1 MINNFSD
8 LKRFYSDRGI
18 SRLYVKILSPND
30 NSKNQVYFGPGF
42 EALNLFPMGE
52 IESDPSGTNAIF
64 KAPLDFFWL
73 GDDCELVKA
82 PSAQLILY
90 PQYPEIRFSGFI
102 KGSDRLKI
110 QSARDLMMSR
120 LPSRVLFLGVGDG
133 SRIIGAVF
141 DGAHS
146 IAKEFL
152 ETQDVYPEVTSI
164 FRKITLSKELEG
176 DGDSKQILLRE
187 LSRINNLGWI
197 DSRRLN
203 ANGDL
208 IVCSAPQCGGYTLE
222 AQFGIIPNGRS
233 EPDFLGWEIKQYG
246 QNVLTLMTPEPN
258 GGFYVERGVKEFVER
273 YGYPDRAGRVDRMN
287 FGGIHYCGRKHPT
300 TNLTMELV
308 GYDFDKNK
316 ITDSDGGISLVSITG
331 EVAASWSFSGIL
343 SHWNRKHQNAVYVP
357 SQHRTSP
364 ENQYS
369 YGAEVFLCE
378 GTDPLLF
385 TKAIKDQK
393 IYYDPGIKVENI
405 SAERPAVKRRSQFRI
420 KLKDIAG
427 LYKSV
432 VKEDVNNLDR

>member
-1 MINNFSD
+1 MINNFYD
-8 LKRFYSDRGI
+8 LKRFYSDHGA
-18 SRLYVKILSPND
+18 SRLYIKILSPND

-42 EALNLFPMGE
+42 EAINLFPMGE
-52 IESDPSGTNAIF
+52 IEFDPSSANAIF
-64 KAPLDFFWL
+64 KAPLEFFWL
-73 GDDCELVKA
+73 SDECDLVKA

-90 PQYPEIRFSGFI
+90 PQYPEIRFSGFLR
-102 KGSDRLKI
+102 GSDRLKI
-110 QSARDLMMSR
+110 KSVRELMMSR
-120 LPSRVLFLGVGDG
+120 LPSRVLFLGVGDS

-141 DGAHS
+141 NSAHS

-152 ETQDVYPEVTSI
+152 QSQNAFPEVTSI
-164 FRKITLSKELEG
+164 FRKITLPKFLGGEG
-176 DGDSKQILLRE
+176 DPKRILLGE
-187 LSRINNLGWI
+187 LSRINHLGWI
-197 DSRRLN
+197 DSRRLD

-233 EPDFLGWEIKQYG
+233 EPDYLGWEIKQYG

-258 GGFYVERGVKEFVER
+258 GGAYVEKGVKEFVKR
-273 YGYPDRAGRVDRMN
+273 YGYPDRAGRVNRMN
-287 FGGIHYCGRKHPT
+287 FGGIHYCERQHPT
-300 TNLTMELV
+300 TKLTMKLV
-308 GYDFDKNK
+308 GYDFEKNK
-316 ITDSDGGISLVSITG
+316 ITDPNGGISLVSVAG

-357 SQHRTSP
+357 SQHRTFP

-369 YGAEVFLCE
+369 YGAEVLLCE

-405 SAERPAVKRRSQFRI
+405 NAERPAVKRRSQFRI
-420 KLKDIAG
+420 KLKDIDC

-432 VKEDVNNLDR
+432 VKEDVNNLDE